1 MVRNM
6 KHAFVLSNCYVS
18 SFGGTV
24 VQKSEDP
31 VFPKSKFKTV
41 FPEKN
46 AKVLALTHTNN
57 FFNLNAGGINFFG
70 KFPHSL
76 VWILICK
83 RIHIC
88 SNTCKAEMFYLKSLI
103 YMLLNTEHMRL
114 KP

>member
-1 MVRNM
+1 M
-6 KHAFVLSNCYVS
+6 
-18 SFGGTV
+18 
-24 VQKSEDP
+24 
-31 VFPKSKFKTV
+31 FPKSKFKTV
-41 FPEKN
+41 FTEKN

-57 FFNLNAGGINFFG
+57 FFNLYAGGINFFG

>member
-1 MVRNM
+1 MHLCCQTVM
-6 KHAFVLSNCYVS
+6 SVHLGELSYKNHRITHS
-18 SFGGTV
+18 
-24 VQKSEDP
+24 QKENLK
-31 VFPKSKFKTV
+31 VFT
-41 FPEKN
+41 EKN

-57 FFNLNAGGINFFG
+57 FFNLYAGGINFFG